1 VPGRGAGG
9 SRVLVALR
17 PVAARAGSCD
27 AAGLRASRSP
37 TVALVAVAAV
47 TVALA
52 GVTLAGGCK
61 RTRRTPDDTLVMVIE
76 APIKNADPRYAV
88 TSYDFKITKLIAPG
102 LVVID
107 RPDLEPSLGLA
118 EKLEQPDPLTWI
130 ATLRADVR
138 FSDGTP
144 VTADDVKWTFDT
156 ITAEGSD
163 SLYHK
168 QYGER
173 LAGVDVV
180 DARTVRFRLK
190 QQLATFRTD
199 LDLGI
204 VARHAA
210 NREGKFTGGKVIA
223 AGPYVIEEMSDI
235 RTVLV
240 ASPFASPAPRIPRI
254 VIKVIRDASA
264 RIMMLGGGTADLAQN
279 AVRYD
284 LLDDVLYRGRV
295 VEQRSPSNVLTYMMF
310 NNDDPVLK
318 DVRVRRAIALALD
331 RPALIRSKLAG
342 RAVLATGMLPP
353 FHWAYAADVRRYDTD
368 LAAAGRLLDEA
379 GYPDPDGPGGK
390 PRLRLTYKTSADQ
403 FRLAIARVLAAQLAR
418 ADLEVEVRPFEF
430 NTFFADIKKGSYQ
443 LATMQTAE
451 VVEPDT
457 LFAYFHSSR
466 IPDKANPDVGN
477 RWRYR
482 SAEVD
487 RLLDDG
493 RHELDRGKRLAIYA
507 DIQRKLAEDLPVIPL
522 WHEDNVALLNKDV
535 VGYVVLPNARL
546 SGLAQVS
553 KQP

>member
-1 VPGRGAGG
+1 MTPPTIARA
-9 SRVLVALR
+9 SA
-17 PVAARAGSCD
+17 PIAARALAV
-27 AAGLRASRSP
+27 AAA
-37 TVALVAVAAV
+37 VAVAL
-47 TVALA
+47 TV
-52 GVTLAGGCK
+52 AGGCK
-61 RTRRTPDDTLVMVIE
+61 RTRSTPDDALVMLIE
-76 APIKNADPRYAV
+76 VPIKSADPRYAV
-88 TSYDFKITKLIAPG
+88 TSYDFKLTKLVAPG

-107 RPDLEPSLGLA
+107 QPDLEPTYGLA
-118 EKLEQPDPLTWI
+118 ESLETPDPTTWI
-130 ATLRADVR
+130 ATLRPDVR

-144 VTADDVKWTFDT
+144 VTADDVAWTFQT
-156 ITAEGSD
+156 ILAEGSD

-168 QYGER
+168 QYTER
-173 LAGVDVV
+173 LAGVDVLGP
-180 DARTVRFRLK
+180 RRVRFRLK
-190 QQLATFRTD
+190 QPLATFRTD

-210 NREGKFTGGKVIA
+210 GANGKFAGGKVVA
-223 AGPYVIEEMSDI
+223 AGPYVVAEMSDI

-240 ASPFASPAPRIPRI
+240 ANPHHAPPPRIPRI

-295 VEQRSPSNVLTYMMF
+295 KELRSPSNVLTYMMF
-310 NNDDPVLK
+310 NNQDPVLK

-331 RPALIRSKLAG
+331 RPAVIRSKLAG
-342 RAVLATGMLPP
+342 RAVLATGLLPP
-353 FHWAYAADVRRYDTD
+353 FHWAYTREVPTYTTD
-368 LAAAGRLLDEA
+368 LAAAARLLDEA
-379 GYPDPDGPGGK
+379 GHPDPDGPGGK

-418 ADLEVEVRPFEF
+418 VDLEIEVRPFEF
-430 NTFFADIKKGSYQ
+430 NTFFTDVKKGNYQ

-457 LFAYFHSSR
+457 MFAYFHSSR

-487 RLLDDG
+487 RLLELG
-493 RHELDRGKRLAIYA
+493 RHELVREKRIAIYA
-507 DIQRKLAEDLPVIPL
+507 EVQRKLAEDLPVIPL
-522 WHEDNVALLNKDV
+522 WHEDNVALVNRDV
-535 VGYVVLPNARL
+535 VDYVVLPNARL
-546 SGLAQVS
+546 SGLATVA
-553 KQP
+553 KR